1 MKVIFEV
8 NMTGDVNKTEDFIG
22 QVSEHLVSYIKQ
34 HNFIVESIDRKIT
47 FDEEEQT
54 QMGTV
59 QVAPQPTV
67 DTINDMPMQ
76 MAQEKMSKLKEFY
89 NIKK

>member
-54 QMGTV
+54 QMGTT
-59 QVAPQPTV
+59 QQPSV
-67 DTINDMPMQ
+67 EQPIDTLQNMPMQ
-76 MAQEKMSKLKEFY
+76 MAQEKLSKLKEFY
-89 NIKK
+89 RC